1 VGLDIWFAEDIRN
14 ALLAA
19 NEASAA
25 TAAVIAEVGG
35 GPSIGSGQGPSAGS
49 GQSPSTVRQAQ
60 GSGQGPSIGSGQ
72 GPSIGSG
79 QSPSTLR
86 QAQGSGQSP
95 STLRQAQGS
104 GQAVTDS
111 TELLAVSLRA
121 YREGYKAAL
130 TTVALA
136 FGIAPQAITLRPFD
150 PSTELRAG
158 SAQDRPFD
166 ELGTMQAE
174 DKVLEV
180 EAQDATPQR
189 GEEPEVT
196 YLSPELGGG

>member
-1 VGLDIWFAEDIRN
+1 MGLDIWFAEDIRN

-35 GPSIGSGQGPSAGS
+35 GPSTGSGQGPS
-49 GQSPSTVRQAQ
+49 
-60 GSGQGPSIGSGQ
+60 
-72 GPSIGSG
+72 
-79 QSPSTLR
+79 TLR
-86 QAQGSGQSP
+86 
-95 STLRQAQGS
+95 RAQGS
-104 GQAVTDS
+104 GQAVTEA

-121 YREGYKAAL
+121 YREGYRAAL

-150 PSTELRAG
+150 C
-158 SAQDRPFD
+158 AQDRHLD

-174 DKVLEV
+174 DKVLQV

-189 GEEPEVT
+189 GGEPEVT
-196 YLSPELGGG
+196 YLSLELGGG